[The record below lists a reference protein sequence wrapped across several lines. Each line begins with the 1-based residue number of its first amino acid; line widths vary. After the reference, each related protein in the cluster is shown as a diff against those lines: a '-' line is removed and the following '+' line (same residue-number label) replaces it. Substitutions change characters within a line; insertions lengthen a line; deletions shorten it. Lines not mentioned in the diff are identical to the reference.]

1 MKLGIKAA
9 AEKNGME
16 ERQKKREIGGRARHT
31 QNEKRAK
38 EPEEILEDRE
48 EISQTVILLFRRLVN
63 KKEKEN
69 SQPTTRRIGV
79 KHSFSSCCMS
89 SRNEN

>member
-1 MKLGIKAA
+1 
-9 AEKNGME
+9 ME
-16 ERQKKREIGGRARHT
+16 EKQRESKIGGRARHT

-63 KKEKEN
+63 KKKEKEN
-69 SQPTTRRIGV
+69 SNSQPTNSKNRSETLFFLILYV
-79 KHSFSSCCMS
+79 LS